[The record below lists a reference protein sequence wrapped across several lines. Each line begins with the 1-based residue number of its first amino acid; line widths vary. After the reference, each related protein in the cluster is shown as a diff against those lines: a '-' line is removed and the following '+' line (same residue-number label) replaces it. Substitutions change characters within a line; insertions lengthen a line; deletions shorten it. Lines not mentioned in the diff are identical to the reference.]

1 MNNNYNR
8 RGEYDRY
15 QPSGYYPWDTK
26 QKKTKKPVEIT
37 NTNKCMIVET
47 KEDSDETIK
56 NDCLD
61 SIEFK
66 K

>member
-1 MNNNYNR
+1 VNTIDINLL
-8 RGEYDRY
+8 
-15 QPSGYYPWDTK
+15 DTIHGIPNK
-26 QKKTKKPVEIT
+26 KKTKKPVEIT